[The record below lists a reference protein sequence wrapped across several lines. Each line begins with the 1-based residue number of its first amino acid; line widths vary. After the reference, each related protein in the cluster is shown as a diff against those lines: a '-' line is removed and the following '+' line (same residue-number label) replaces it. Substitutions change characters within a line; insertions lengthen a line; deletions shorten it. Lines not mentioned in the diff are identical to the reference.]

1 MSTKHILI
9 NGDSRKMSL
18 ISDESVQLIVTSPPY
33 WQLKDYGT
41 DKQIGFNDRYEEYI
55 NNLNLV
61 WNECFRVLEPGCRLC
76 VNIGDQFAR
85 SAYYG
90 RYKVI
95 PIHSEIIRFCESVGF
110 DYMGS
115 IIWQKPTSMHTT
127 GEQMVMG
134 SFPYPRG
141 GIVKIDFEHIL
152 LFKKM
157 GKASTVSK
165 EARETSKLTP
175 EEWNEYFSSH
185 WTFGG
190 ARQDKHIAV
199 FPEELPKR
207 LIRMF
212 SFVGDTVLDPFM
224 GSGTTALAARNLS
237 RNSIGYEIN
246 KSFRQFYQEKVMQT
260 NEAIGNSFEVKEDPT
275 ILDIQESL
283 KKLPYKFVDV
293 LKLDK
298 QVDVKQ
304 NTYGSKF
311 ETDPAMLHNE
321 PKLLDPIPATPVA
334 KEDEEPMVIVNHA
347 RRELRR
353 LMIQKGICYLR
364 AGDSKGSVLVQ
375 SGFERMQ
382 YVLLHTSG
390 YEPQLFKLKTK
401 GMFQIWT
408 KETLIE
414 NGFNPQSSPYYIVLH
429 FDNQHPIPVE
439 KIPELKEDKN
449 TYRAKIKKLSEFV
462 EEKDRW

>member
-1 MSTKHILI
+1 MSTKHLLI
-9 NGDSRKMSL
+9 NGDSRNMSL
-18 ISDESVQLIVTSPPY
+18 IPDESVQLIVTSPPY
-33 WQLKDYGT
+33 WQLKDYGA
-41 DKQIGFNDRYEEYI
+41 DKQIGFNDTYEEYI
-55 NNLNLV
+55 NNLDLV

-85 SAYYG
+85 TVYYG

-95 PIHSEIIRFCESVGF
+95 PIHSEIIRFCETAGF

-115 IIWQKPTSMHTT
+115 IVWQKTTSMHTT
-127 GEQMVMG
+127 GGQQVMG
-134 SFPYPRG
+134 SFPYPRC

-152 LFKKM
+152 LFKKI
-157 GKASTVSK
+157 GKASPVSK
-165 EARETSKLTP
+165 EIREASKFST
-175 EEWNEYFSSH
+175 EEWNEYFCSH

-207 LIRMF
+207 LIKMF

-224 GSGTTALAARNLS
+224 GSGTTALAARNLG
-237 RNSIGYEIN
+237 RNSVGYEIN
-246 KSFRQFYQEKVMQT
+246 KAFRRFYEDKVVLSDA
-260 NEAIGNSFEVKEDPT
+260 EAENSFEIRDDLSVFDLHAL
-275 ILDIQESL
+275 ID
-283 KKLPYKFVDV
+283 KLPYRFVDV
-293 LKLDK
+293 HKLNK

-311 ETDPAMLHNE
+311 ETDETLLNKE
-321 PKLLDPIPATPVA
+321 PKLLDYLIPSDN
-334 KEDEEPMVIVNHA
+334 KRDEKEPMVMVNHA
-347 RRELRR
+347 RRELRQ

-364 AGDSKGSVLVQ
+364 AGDTKGSVLVQ
-375 SGFERMQ
+375 SGFERLQ

-390 YEPQLFKLKTK
+390 NEPQLFKLKTK

-414 NGFNPQSSPYYIVLH
+414 KGFNPQSSPYYIVLH
-429 FDNQHPIPVE
+429 FDNQHPIPMNKV
-439 KIPELKEDKN
+439 PELKEEKN
-449 TYRAKIKKLSEFV
+449 TYRAKIKKLSEFI
-462 EEKDRW
+462 